1 MTLFGPT
8 PEIEVAILADAV
20 QAVAGKL
27 YVLGGGWDTL
37 FAARFPARHPS
48 LGIGVR
54 VRVPWSQIDQ
64 TFNLSVDLVD
74 EDGHSAFGDKT
85 ITQTF
90 KAGRPRGLPD
100 GVDVGVVRALTI
112 NGLVFPHE
120 GGYSFVV
127 SIDGTE
133 VHRISF
139 RVREHRGS

>member
-1 MTLFGPT
+1 MTLFA

-37 FAARFPARHPS
+37 YAPRFPARHPS

-54 VRVPWSQIDQ
+54 IRVPWTQIDNEF
-64 TFNLSVDLVD
+64 TLSVDLVD
-74 EDGHSAFGDKT
+74 EDGHSVFGDKT
-85 ITQTF
+85 IGQKF
-90 KAGRPRGLPD
+90 RSGRPRGLPD

-112 NGLVFPHE
+112 NGLVFPRE

-127 SIDGTE
+127 SIDGVE
-133 VHRISF
+133 AQRISF
-139 RVREHRGS
+139 RVREHVQV

>member
-1 MTLFGPT
+1 MAMFA

-27 YVLGGGWDTL
+27 FVLGGGWDTL
-37 FAARFPARHPS
+37 YAARFPARHPS

-54 VRVPWSQIDQ
+54 VRVPWPQIENEF
-64 TFNLSVDLVD
+64 TLSVDLVD
-74 EDGHSAFGDKT
+74 EDGHSVFGDKN

-90 KAGRPRGLPD
+90 RAGRPRGLPD

-112 NGLVFPHE
+112 NGLVFPSE

-127 SIDGTE
+127 SIDGVE
-133 VHRISF
+133 AQRISF
-139 RVREHRGS
+139 RVREHVPV